1 MISSSKVHH
10 YKFKVGPHNITH
22 ITLAFVP
29 KARRPMPQEAFTLRS
44 PYTINLM
51 NYIPFVHIIHVVN
64 YGQLCS
70 FSHGDIPPSLMV
82 LFGKTVLF
90 PLYNIALCCYREYLK
105 CVTCCQKTW
114 RECQIN
120 LKFYTQAN
128 YLMPRKKPQN
138 NLFTWGPQHGQN
150 GIWNLQIFFEYLNH
164 LKIFGILFLG
174 WCSTRPH
181 NLIYILPE
189 AIDFLCKFRS
199 CSWLCST
206 HTQI

>member
-1 MISSSKVHH
+1 MFSS
-10 YKFKVGPHNITH
+10 H
-22 ITLAFVP
+22 IC
-29 KARRPMPQEAFTLRS
+29 Q
-44 PYTINLM
+44 
-51 NYIPFVHIIHVVN
+51 
-64 YGQLCS
+64 
-70 FSHGDIPPSLMV
+70 
-82 LFGKTVLF
+82 
-90 PLYNIALCCYREYLK
+90 K
-105 CVTCCQKTW
+105 CVICCQKTW
-114 RECQIN
+114 RGCQVN
-120 LKFYTQAN
+120 LKFSTQAN

-150 GIWNLQIFFEYLNH
+150 GIWNLQIFFEYLHH

-206 HTQI
+206 RTQIYMKSETAQLVNSKYFCLNNWTSRKWGLWYRSGLNL